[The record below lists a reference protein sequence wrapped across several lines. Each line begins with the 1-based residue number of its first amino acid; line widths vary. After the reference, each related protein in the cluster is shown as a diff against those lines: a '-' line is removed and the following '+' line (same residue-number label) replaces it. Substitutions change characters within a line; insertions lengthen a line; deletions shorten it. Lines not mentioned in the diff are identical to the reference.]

1 MNKSESIHTYLK
13 NNIKKYFF
21 ICSNDNIN
29 HENKELFMMNEKT
42 SINEDLKLTTE
53 YIEDYRFITRWQTI

>member
-1 MNKSESIHTYLK
+1 
-13 NNIKKYFF
+13 
-21 ICSNDNIN
+21 
-29 HENKELFMMNEKT
+29 MMNEKT